1 MDELID
7 AETYTKRE
15 NIWLIIYGNVEAFT
29 ILRFL
34 RSFHKASKLQIC

>member
-15 NIWLIIYGNVEAFT
+15 NILLIIYGNVEAFRR
-29 ILRFL
+29 IL
-34 RSFHKASKLQIC
+34 RSFHKTFKLQIC